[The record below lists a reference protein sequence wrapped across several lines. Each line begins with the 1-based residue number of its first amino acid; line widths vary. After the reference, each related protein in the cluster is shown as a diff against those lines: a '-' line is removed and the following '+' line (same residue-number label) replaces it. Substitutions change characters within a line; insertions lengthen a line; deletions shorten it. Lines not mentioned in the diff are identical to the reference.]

1 MNLKAISITLI
12 SWLAASPAFA
22 LLSTSTLP
30 EGINSPSLRYGMI
43 SNIGEKYTENG
54 TLMNLGELKSVVFDA
69 KTLQNFDADAQ
80 KLVAALNSFGQGQLG
95 NQFEMGVLRIR
106 TAPEVKYTAPVYAR
120 GLTKKWTLGVG
131 LPVINYRNVITLAH
145 ENSNLEYYR
154 RQYSGL
160 SSELD
165 RALRTDLVQETYQTL
180 QTKGYKPLTNRDES
194 FLGDI
199 QAVSIYK
206 FFEDAQSALI
216 YQAQLSLPT
225 GPQYDADDL
234 SALNIFGRT
243 SLNSTVA
250 YSHRLASR
258 WTVLP
263 FASYLFNVPDQVTAR
278 VPTSEDDTL
287 PGQESKESVRR
298 QIGNTAAVGSNVF
311 YEWNDSWQ
319 LGAGYDFSLKS
330 ADQYQGSRGGRYDL
344 LATDTNS
351 QAQRMKLEVTYSS
364 VKSYF
369 KKTALIPL
377 MVSLEV
383 SDVIAGVNIERQV
396 VQEFNFMMFF

>member
-1 MNLKAISITLI
+1 MNLQAISISLLI
-12 SWLAASPAFA
+12 SLAGIPALA

-69 KTLQNFDADAQ
+69 KTLQNFDSDAQ
-80 KLVAALNSFGQGQLG
+80 KLVDALNSFGKNQMG

-106 TAPEVKYTAPVYAR
+106 TAPEVKYTAPVFAR

-131 LPVINYRNVITLAH
+131 LPVVSYRNVITLSH
-145 ENSNLEYYR
+145 ENSNLDYYR
-154 RQYSGL
+154 QQYSGL

-180 QTKGYKPLTNRDES
+180 QAKGYKPLANRDDS
-194 FLGDI
+194 FLGDV
-199 QAVSIYK
+199 QVVSIYK
-206 FFEDAQSALI
+206 FYETPQSALI
-216 YQAQLSLPT
+216 YQASLSLPT
-225 GPQYDADDL
+225 GPEYDADDL

-243 SLNSTVA
+243 SLNNTVA
-250 YSHRLASR
+250 YSYRLDSR

-263 FASYLFNVPDQVTAR
+263 FASYLYNLRDQVTAR
-278 VPTSEDDTL
+278 VPQSPDDTL
-287 PGQESKESVRR
+287 PGQESKESVSRE
-298 QIGNTAAVGSNVF
+298 IGNTATLGGNLF
-311 YEWNDSWQ
+311 YEINDSWQ
-319 LGAGYDFSLKS
+319 VGGGYDFSMKAS
-330 ADQYQGSRGGRYDL
+330 DQYRGSRNSRYDL
-344 LATDTNS
+344 LATNSDS
-351 QAQRMKLEVTYSS
+351 QAQRMKMEVTYSS

-369 KKTALIPL
+369 AKKALIPL
-377 MVSLEV
+377 MLSLEV
-383 SDVIAGVNIERQV
+383 SDVVAGMNIERQV

>member
-1 MNLKAISITLI
+1 MKLKAISITLL
-12 SWLAASPAFA
+12 SWLAACPAFA

-30 EGINSPSLRYGMI
+30 EGINSPSLRYGTI

-54 TLMNLGELKSVVFDA
+54 TLMNLGEYKSVVFDA

-80 KLVAALNSFGQGQLG
+80 KLFAALNSFGQGQLG

-120 GLTKKWTLGVG
+120 GLTKNWTLGLG
-131 LPVINYRNVITLAH
+131 LPVITYRNVINLSH
-145 ENSNLEYYR
+145 ENSNLDYYR

-160 SSELD
+160 SAELD

-180 QTKGYKPLTNRDES
+180 QTKGYKPLTNRDET
-194 FLGDI
+194 FLGDV

-206 FFEDAQSALI
+206 FFETSQNALT

-225 GPQYDADDL
+225 GPEYDSDDL

-243 SLNSTVA
+243 SLNNTVA
-250 YSHRLASR
+250 YSHRLAGR

-278 VPTSEDDTL
+278 VPTSADDTL
-287 PGQESKESVRR
+287 PGPETKEGVSR

-319 LGAGYDFSLKS
+319 FGTGYDFSMKS
-330 ADQYQGSRGGRYDL
+330 ADQYKGSRGGRYDL
-344 LATDTNS
+344 LAANTES
-351 QAQRMKLEVTYSS
+351 RAHRMKLEVTYSS

-369 KKTALIPL
+369 RKTALIPL

-396 VQEFNFMMFF
+396 VQELNFMMFF

>member
-1 MNLKAISITLI
+1 VNFKSISISFLI
-12 SWLAASPAFA
+12 CLAGFPALA

-54 TLMNLGELKSVVFDA
+54 TLMSLGELKSVVFDA
-69 KTLQNFDADAQ
+69 KTLKNFDSDAQ
-80 KLVAALNSFGQGQLG
+80 KLVDALNSFGQSQMG

-106 TAPEVKYTAPVYAR
+106 TAPEVKYMAPVYAR
-120 GLTKKWTLGVG
+120 GLTKKWTLGLG
-131 LPVINYRNVITLAH
+131 LPIVSYRNVITLSH
-145 ENSNLEYYR
+145 ENSNLDYYR
-154 RQYSGL
+154 KQYSGL

-180 QTKGYKPLTNRDES
+180 QTKGYKPLANRDES

-206 FFEDAQSALI
+206 FFEDSQSALI
-216 YQAQLSLPT
+216 YQASLSLPT
-225 GPQYDADDL
+225 GPQYDSDDL

-243 SLNSTVA
+243 SLNNTVA
-250 YSHRLASR
+250 YSYRLASR

-263 FASYLFNVPDQVTAR
+263 FASYLYNLRDQVTAR
-278 VPTSEDDTL
+278 VPQSADDTL
-287 PGQESKESVRR
+287 PGEESKESVSRE
-298 QIGNTAAVGSNVF
+298 IGNTAALGSNVF
-311 YEWNDSWQ
+311 YELNDSWQ
-319 LGAGYDFSLKS
+319 LGAGYDFSMKAS
-330 ADQYQGSRGGRYDL
+330 DKYSGAKNSRYDL
-344 LATDTNS
+344 LATNTDS
-351 QAQRMKLEVTYSS
+351 QAQRMKFEVTYSS

-369 KKTALIPL
+369 RKTALIPL

-383 SDVIAGVNIERQV
+383 SDVVAGMNIERQV